1 MNNKISVELSQEDL
15 FLIEMALDQ
24 VVTMLPEDSPICI
37 RYRKL
42 DEMIFAVRKNPAA
55 SIPLSNGM
63 EDKIEELDFS
73 VRTYNILKRARID
86 TISQLVNC
94 SEEELMKLRNMGKNS
109 LKEIHDKLCE
119 FKLK

>member
-1 MNNKISVELSQEDL
+1 MNNKISVELSQEEL

-24 VVTMLPEDSPICI
+24 VVMMLPEDSPIHT
-37 RYRKL
+37 RYQKL
-42 DEMIFAVRKNPAA
+42 DEMIFAVRKNPTA

-94 SEEELMKLRNMGKNS
+94 SEDELMKLRNMGKNS
-109 LKEIHDKLCE
+109 LKEIHDKLRE
-119 FKLK
+119 LKLK